1 VEDGVGGRLP
11 VPVQVSV
18 TTEGL
23 TTMPLDDR
31 PRRWNITPGSP
42 QWSEQPPLVDN
53 GPPLAPWLE
62 EKLFDR
68 RIVILQGSVTG
79 ASATRTVAALM
90 TLDVQGADPVEL
102 HLRSPDGDLDAVFA
116 VIDAVDVMH
125 APVHALASAEIGGAA
140 VGLYAVAPHRKAFP
154 HSRFRLREPRAAGVA
169 GTAEDVAHAAGQHL
183 RALDDLIVRIAEAT
197 GQPRSRVED
206 DMSRGRQLT
215 AEEARE
221 YGLVHEIVA
230 PGKKAD

>member
-1 VEDGVGGRLP
+1 
-11 VPVQVSV
+11 
-18 TTEGL
+18 
-23 TTMPLDDR
+23 MPLDDQ
-31 PRRWNITPGSP
+31 PRRWNVPGMP
-42 QWSEQPPLVDN
+42 QWPEQPPSPADSD
-53 GPPLAPWLE
+53 PSLAPWLE

-68 RIVILQGSVTG
+68 RIVILQGTVNG
-79 ASATRTVAALM
+79 AAATRTAATLL
-90 TLDVQGADPVEL
+90 TLDAQGVQPVDL

-116 VIDAVDVMH
+116 VIDAIDVMH
-125 APVHALASAEIGGAA
+125 APVHALATAEVGGAA

-154 HSRFRLREPRAAGVA
+154 HTRFRLREPRAAGIS
-169 GTAEDVAHAAGQHL
+169 GNAEDVAHAAGQHL

-206 DMSRGRQLT
+206 DLSRGRQLT

-230 PGKKAD
+230 PGRKPDRS